1 MTKSSTRKAA
11 ARKARPTHR
20 KKAPKIAS
28 AKARATHQHTTKA
41 VAEKSHV
48 QRRKIAPKV
57 TVGEVGDT
65 RRRAATQFE
74 EFRDSQVPDTMHALA
89 ESSVAQTREVY
100 ERSKNALQAVL
111 ESWQKSFGAAGQGA
125 TALNHR
131 IIDVAERN
139 INAGFD
145 LATGLAGA
153 KNFADVMAS
162 HAAYWRKQIGNLSAQ
177 AEEVRALSTKLTA
190 KVADPIKRKDGMDDA
205 RRPKFGQR

>member
-20 KKAPKIAS
+20 KKAPKMAS
-28 AKARATHQHTTKA
+28 EKARATHQHTTKV
-41 VAEKSHV
+41 VAEQSHV
-48 QRRKIAPKV
+48 QRHKIAPKV
-57 TVGEVGDT
+57 SVGEVGDT
-65 RRRAATQFE
+65 RRRPATQYE

-100 ERSKNALQAVL
+100 ERSKNALQGVL

-125 TALNHR
+125 TALNRR
-131 IIDVAERN
+131 IINVAERN

-145 LATGLAGA
+145 LATGLAGSR
-153 KNFADVMAS
+153 NFADVMAS

-177 AEEVRALSTKLTA
+177 AEEGTKLTA
-190 KVADPIKRKDGMDDA
+190 KVAHPIKRKGGMDEA
-205 RRPKFGQR
+205 RRPKSGQR

>member
-20 KKAPKIAS
+20 KKAPKMAS
-28 AKARATHQHTTKA
+28 EKARATHQHATKV
-41 VAEKSHV
+41 VAEQSHV
-48 QRRKIAPKV
+48 QRHKIAPKIS
-57 TVGEVGDT
+57 VGEVGDT
-65 RRRAATQFE
+65 RRRPATQYE
-74 EFRDSQVPDTMHALA
+74 EFRDNQVPDTMHALA

-125 TALNHR
+125 TALNRR

-177 AEEVRALSTKLTA
+177 AEEGTKLTA
-190 KVADPIKRKDGMDDA
+190 KVADPIKRKGGMDEA

>member
-20 KKAPKIAS
+20 KKAPKMAS
-28 AKARATHQHTTKA
+28 EKARATHQHTTKV
-41 VAEKSHV
+41 VAEQSHV
-48 QRRKIAPKV
+48 QRHKIAPKV
-57 TVGEVGDT
+57 SVGEVGDT
-65 RRRAATQFE
+65 RRRPATQYE

-100 ERSKNALQAVL
+100 ERSKNALQGVL

-125 TALNHR
+125 TALNRR

-139 INAGFD
+139 IDAGFD

-177 AEEVRALSTKLTA
+177 AEEGTKLTA
-190 KVADPIKRKDGMDDA
+190 KVADPIKRKGGMDEA

>member
-28 AKARATHQHTTKA
+28 EKARATHQHTTKA

-57 TVGEVGDT
+57 TVGEVGHT
-65 RRRAATQFE
+65 HRRAATKFE
-74 EFRDSQVPDTMHALA
+74 KFRNPDTMHALA

-125 TALNHR
+125 TALNR
-131 IIDVAERN
+131 RMIDVAERN
-139 INAGFD
+139 IDAGFD
-145 LATGLAGA
+145 LATDLAGA
-153 KNFADVMAS
+153 KNFADVMES
-162 HAAYWRKQIGNLSAQ
+162 HAAYWRKRIGNLSAQ
-177 AEEVRALSTKLTA
+177 AAEVRALSTKLTA
-190 KVADPIKRKDGMDDA
+190 KVAGPIKRKGGMDEA
-205 RRPKFGQR
+205 RRPKSGQR

>member
-20 KKAPKIAS
+20 KKAPKMAS
-28 AKARATHQHTTKA
+28 EKARATHQHTTKV
-41 VAEKSHV
+41 VAEQSHV
-48 QRRKIAPKV
+48 QRHKIAPKV
-57 TVGEVGDT
+57 SVGEVGDT
-65 RRRAATQFE
+65 RRRPATQYE

-100 ERSKNALQAVL
+100 ERSKNALQGVL

-125 TALNHR
+125 TALNR
-131 IIDVAERN
+131 RMIDVVERN
-139 INAGFD
+139 IDAGFD

-162 HAAYWRKQIGNLSAQ
+162 HAAYWRKQIGNLSTQ
-177 AEEVRALSTKLTA
+177 AEEGTKLTA
-190 KVADPIKRKDGMDDA
+190 KVADPIKRKGEMDEA

>member
-11 ARKARPTHR
+11 AKARPTHR
-20 KKAPKIAS
+20 KKASKIAS
-28 AKARATHQHTTKA
+28 EKTRATHQHTTKV

-48 QRRKIAPKV
+48 QRGKIAPKV
-57 TVGEVGDT
+57 SVGKVRDT
-65 RRRAATQFE
+65 GRRPATQSE
-74 EFRDSQVPDTMHALA
+74 ELRDSQVADTIHALA
-89 ESSVAQTREVY
+89 ESSAAQTSEVY

-125 TALNHR
+125 TALNR
-131 IIDVAERN
+131 RMIDVAERN

-153 KNFADVMAS
+153 KNFADVMAL
-162 HAAYWRKQIGNLSAQ
+162 HAAYWRKQIGSNLSAQ

-190 KVADPIKRKDGMDDA
+190 KVADPIKRKGGMDEA

>member
-20 KKAPKIAS
+20 KKAPKMAS
-28 AKARATHQHTTKA
+28 EKARATHQHTTKV
-41 VAEKSHV
+41 VAEQSHV
-48 QRRKIAPKV
+48 QRHKIAPKV
-57 TVGEVGDT
+57 SVGEVGDT
-65 RRRAATQFE
+65 RRRPATQYE

-100 ERSKNALQAVL
+100 ERSKNALQGVL

-125 TALNHR
+125 TALNRR
-131 IIDVAERN
+131 IINVAERN

-145 LATGLAGA
+145 LATGLAGSR
-153 KNFADVMAS
+153 NFADVMAS

-177 AEEVRALSTKLTA
+177 AEEGTKLTA
-190 KVADPIKRKDGMDDA
+190 KVAHPIKRKGGMDEA

>member
-20 KKAPKIAS
+20 KKAPKMAS
-28 AKARATHQHTTKA
+28 EKARATHQHTTKV
-41 VAEKSHV
+41 VAEQSYV
-48 QRRKIAPKV
+48 QRHKIAPKV
-57 TVGEVGDT
+57 SVGEVGDT
-65 RRRAATQFE
+65 RRRPATQYE

-100 ERSKNALQAVL
+100 ERSKNALQGVL

-125 TALNHR
+125 TALNRR
-131 IIDVAERN
+131 IINVAERN

-177 AEEVRALSTKLTA
+177 AEEGTKLTA
-190 KVADPIKRKDGMDDA
+190 KVADPIKRKGGMDEA

>member
-20 KKAPKIAS
+20 KKAPKMAS
-28 AKARATHQHTTKA
+28 EKARATHQHTTKV
-41 VAEKSHV
+41 VAEQSHV
-48 QRRKIAPKV
+48 QRHKIAPKV
-57 TVGEVGDT
+57 SVGEVGDT
-65 RRRAATQFE
+65 RRRPATQYE

-100 ERSKNALQAVL
+100 ERSKNALQGVL

-125 TALNHR
+125 TALNRR

-145 LATGLAGA
+145 LATGLAGSR
-153 KNFADVMAS
+153 NFADVMAS

-177 AEEVRALSTKLTA
+177 AEEGTKLTA
-190 KVADPIKRKDGMDDA
+190 KVAHPIKRKGGMDEA

>member
-20 KKAPKIAS
+20 KKAPKMAS
-28 AKARATHQHTTKA
+28 EKARATHQHTTKV
-41 VAEKSHV
+41 VAEQSHV
-48 QRRKIAPKV
+48 QRHKIAPKV
-57 TVGEVGDT
+57 SVGEVGDT
-65 RRRAATQFE
+65 RRRPATQYE

-100 ERSKNALQAVL
+100 ERSKNALQGVL

-125 TALNHR
+125 TALNRR

-139 INAGFD
+139 IDAGFD

-177 AEEVRALSTKLTA
+177 AEEGTKLTA
-190 KVADPIKRKDGMDDA
+190 KVAHPIKRKGGMDEA

>member
-20 KKAPKIAS
+20 KKAPKMAS
-28 AKARATHQHTTKA
+28 EKARATHQHTTKV
-41 VAEKSHV
+41 VAEQSHV
-48 QRRKIAPKV
+48 QRHKIAPKV
-57 TVGEVGDT
+57 SVGEVGDT
-65 RRRAATQFE
+65 RRRPATQYE
-74 EFRDSQVPDTMHALA
+74 EFRDSQDPATMHALA

-100 ERSKNALQAVL
+100 ERSKNALQGVL

-125 TALNHR
+125 TALNRR
-131 IIDVAERN
+131 IINVAERN

-153 KNFADVMAS
+153 KNFADVIAS

-177 AEEVRALSTKLTA
+177 AEEGTKLTA
-190 KVADPIKRKDGMDDA
+190 KVAHPIKRKGGMDEA